1 MVANMMLFRINKPD
15 VRFVV
20 HHSISKNLEAYY
32 VSVVT
37 SALVLVLLTQQQ
49 QESGRAGRDGKPAQ
63 CVLYYSPKVEKKM
76 KCGRY
81 LLTM

>member
-37 SALVLVLLTQQQ
+37 KPEIGTCVFLTQQQ
-49 QESGRAGRDGKPAQ
+49 QESGRAGRDGNPAQ
-63 CVLYYSPKVEKKM
+63 CVLYYSPKVK
-76 KCGRY
+76 
-81 LLTM
+81 